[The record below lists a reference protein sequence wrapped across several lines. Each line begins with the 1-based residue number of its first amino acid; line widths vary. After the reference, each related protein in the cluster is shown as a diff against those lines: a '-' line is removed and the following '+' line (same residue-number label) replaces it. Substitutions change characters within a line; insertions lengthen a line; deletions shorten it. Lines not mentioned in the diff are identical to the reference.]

1 MCIRSLRVE
10 IEMMSIQQD
19 SGKKG
24 LASGL
29 KECKGNERTVPSWGK
44 SPKIGRIR
52 AMYREKER
60 LHNLRKDHGGAI
72 YLSFVIYI

>member
-19 SGKKG
+19 SRQEG

-52 AMYREKER
+52 AMYREKE
-60 LHNLRKDHGGAI
+60 APP
-72 YLSFVIYI
+72 

>member
-10 IEMMSIQQD
+10 
-19 SGKKG
+19 G

-52 AMYREKER
+52 AMYREKE
-60 LHNLRKDHGGAI
+60 APP
-72 YLSFVIYI
+72 